1 MATNKK
7 NSKTV
12 KEKQNIAMFYEIAMP
27 EPANH
32 LFEITL
38 LINLDQIDK
47 KLLSDHQ
54 LTLKMPVWTPGS
66 YLVREYSRHVQDFSA
81 STQDHKILNWQ
92 KTSKNCWQI
101 ALPTS
106 KKGQEIIVKYRVYAN
121 ELTVRTNHLDAT
133 HGYFNSAALLF
144 YIAGIEKQPIQ
155 IQIITPPH
163 FTCWQ
168 VTTPLPRIAEQPPTF
183 LAPDFDTL
191 VDSPF
196 EIGEQQIFDFSVQGK
211 KHQLVIYGAGNIVP
225 NKIIPSIEKIIEE
238 EAKIFGGL
246 PYDHYIFLL
255 HLSGDSYGGLE
266 HKDCCS
272 LIYPRLGFHQTE
284 KKERFLQLVAHEFFH
299 LWNIKR
305 IRPKELETFDYDQEN
320 YTPALWFS
328 EGATSYYDLLI
339 PQRAGIYNAKVFCKN
354 ISQEITQLQ
363 TIPGRKIQTVSESSW
378 DAWIKL
384 YRRDAYSNNN
394 QISYY
399 LKGELVTF
407 LLDLKIRAEHNN
419 TRSFDDVMRQL
430 WQDFGKDEIG
440 FTAVQLQA
448 VIENIADAD
457 LHDFFD
463 KYVHGTEELPF
474 EEYLEPFGLQLK
486 IDFADIPFVGWQVA
500 TENGKEIVKF
510 VESNSPA
517 QLAGIDAGDQLL
529 AINGWKVTADK
540 LGDRLREYICHDV
553 IHVSFFHQDQLQ
565 TKEIILGDYRPQN
578 YHIIPVKRP
587 SASQSKNFQ
596 DWFGESLSILS
607 TK

>member
-1 MATNKK
+1 
-7 NSKTV
+7 
-12 KEKQNIAMFYEIAMP
+12 
-27 EPANH
+27 
-32 LFEITL
+32 
-38 LINLDQIDK
+38 
-47 KLLSDHQ
+47 
-54 LTLKMPVWTPGS
+54 
-66 YLVREYSRHVQDFSA
+66 
-81 STQDHKILNWQ
+81 
-92 KTSKNCWQI
+92 
-101 ALPTS
+101 
-106 KKGQEIIVKYRVYAN
+106 
-121 ELTVRTNHLDAT
+121 
-133 HGYFNSAALLF
+133 
-144 YIAGIEKQPIQ
+144 
-155 IQIITPPH
+155 
-163 FTCWQ
+163 
-168 VTTPLPRIAEQPPTF
+168 
-183 LAPDFDTL
+183 
-191 VDSPF
+191 
-196 EIGEQQIFDFSVQGK
+196 
-211 KHQLVIYGAGNIVP
+211 
-225 NKIIPSIEKIIEE
+225 
-238 EAKIFGGL
+238 
-246 PYDHYIFLL
+246 
-255 HLSGDSYGGLE
+255 
-266 HKDCCS
+266 
-272 LIYPRLGFHQTE
+272 
-284 KKERFLQLVAHEFFH
+284 
-299 LWNIKR
+299 
-305 IRPKELETFDYDQEN
+305 KELETFDYEQEN
-320 YTPALWFS
+320 YTPSLWFS

-354 ISQEITQLQ
+354 LSQEITQLQ
-363 TIPGRKIQTVSESSW
+363 TISGRKIQTVSESSW

-419 TRSFDDVMRQL
+419 NRSFDDVMRQL
-430 WQDFGKDEIG
+430 WQDFGKAEIG
-440 FTAVQLQA
+440 FTSAQLQA

-463 KYVHGTEELPF
+463 KYIDGTEELPF

-578 YHIIPVKRP
+578 YHIIPVKKP
-587 SASQSKNFQ
+587 SGSQSKNFQ
-596 DWFGESLSILS
+596 GWLGDSINILS

>member
-1 MATNKK
+1 MATSKK

-12 KEKQNIAMFYEIAMP
+12 KDKQNIAMSYEIAMP
-27 EPANH
+27 QPANH

-38 LINLDQIDK
+38 LIKLDHIDK
-47 KLLSDHQ
+47 KLLGDRQ

-81 STQDHKILNWQ
+81 STTDHKKLNWQ
-92 KTSKNCWQI
+92 KTSKNSWQI
-101 ALPTS
+101 DLPTS
-106 KKGQEIIVKYRVYAN
+106 KKGQEIIVKYQVYAN

-144 YIAGIEKQPIQ
+144 YISDIEKQPIQ

-168 VTTPLPRIAEQPPTF
+168 ITTPLPRIAEQPPTF

-211 KHQLVIYGAGNIVP
+211 NHQLVIYGEGNIVP
-225 NKIIPSIEKIIEE
+225 NKIIPSMEKIIEE

-246 PYDHYIFLL
+246 PYNHYIFLL

-266 HKDCCS
+266 HKYCCS

-305 IRPKELETFDYDQEN
+305 IRPQELETFNYDQEN

-354 ISQEITQLQ
+354 LSQEITQLQ

-399 LKGELVTF
+399 LKGELITF
-407 LLDLKIRAEHNN
+407 LLDLKIRAEYNN

-430 WQDFGKDEIG
+430 WLDFGKDEIG
-440 FTAVQLQA
+440 FTSAQLQA

-463 KYVHGTEELPF
+463 KYVDGTEELPF

-486 IDFADIPFVGWQVA
+486 IDFADIPFVGWQVT

-529 AINGWKVTADK
+529 AINGWKITADK

-578 YHIIPVKRP
+578 YYIVPVKKP
-587 SASQSKNFQ
+587 SGSQSKNFQ
-596 DWFGESLSILS
+596 GWLGDSISILS

>member
-1 MATNKK
+1 MATSKK

-12 KEKQNIAMFYEIAMP
+12 KDQQNIAMSYEIAMP
-27 EPANH
+27 QPANH

-38 LINLDQIDK
+38 LIKLDQIDK
-47 KLLSDHQ
+47 KLLGDRQ

-66 YLVREYSRHVQDFSA
+66 YLVREYSRHLQNFSA
-81 STQDHKILNWQ
+81 STPDHKILNWQ
-92 KTSKNCWQI
+92 KTSKNNWQI
-101 ALPTS
+101 DLPAT
-106 KKGQEIIVKYRVYAN
+106 KKSQAIIVKYRVYAN

-144 YIAGIEKQPIQ
+144 YIPGTEKQPIQ

-163 FTCWQ
+163 LAWQ
-168 VTTPLPRIAEQPPTF
+168 VTTPLPRIAEKPPTF

-196 EIGEQQIFDFSVQGK
+196 EIGEQQIFDFSVRGK
-211 KHQLVIYGAGNIVP
+211 NHQLVIYGDGNLVP
-225 NKIIPSIEKIIEE
+225 NKIIPSIEKVIEE

-246 PYDHYIFLL
+246 PYNHYIFLL

-305 IRPKELETFDYDQEN
+305 IRPKELETFDYEQEN
-320 YTPALWFS
+320 YTPSLWFS

-354 ISQEITQLQ
+354 LSQEITQLQ
-363 TIPGRKIQTVSESSW
+363 TISGRKIQTVSESSW

-399 LKGELVTF
+399 LKGELV
-407 LLDLKIRAEHNN
+407 
-419 TRSFDDVMRQL
+419 
-430 WQDFGKDEIG
+430 
-440 FTAVQLQA
+440 
-448 VIENIADAD
+448 
-457 LHDFFD
+457 
-463 KYVHGTEELPF
+463 
-474 EEYLEPFGLQLK
+474 
-486 IDFADIPFVGWQVA
+486 
-500 TENGKEIVKF
+500 
-510 VESNSPA
+510 
-517 QLAGIDAGDQLL
+517 
-529 AINGWKVTADK
+529 
-540 LGDRLREYICHDV
+540 
-553 IHVSFFHQDQLQ
+553 
-565 TKEIILGDYRPQN
+565 
-578 YHIIPVKRP
+578 
-587 SASQSKNFQ
+587 
-596 DWFGESLSILS
+596 
-607 TK
+607 

>member
-1 MATNKK
+1 MATSKK
-7 NSKTV
+7 NPKTV
-12 KEKQNIAMFYEIAMP
+12 KDKQNIAMFYEIAMP
-27 EPANH
+27 QPANH

-38 LINLDQIDK
+38 LIKLDQIDK
-47 KLLSDHQ
+47 KLLGDRQ
-54 LTLKMPVWTPGS
+54 LNLKMPVWTPGS
-66 YLVREYSRHVQDFSA
+66 YLVREYSRHLQDFSA

-92 KTSKNCWQI
+92 KTSKNTWQI
-101 ALPTS
+101 DIPAI

-144 YIAGIEKQPIQ
+144 YIAGIEKQPMQ
-155 IQIITPPH
+155 IQIIPPSH
-163 FTCWQ
+163 LAWQ

-183 LAPDFDTL
+183 LASNFDTL

-196 EIGEQQIFDFSVQGK
+196 EIGEQKIFDFSVQGK
-211 KHQLVIYGAGNIVP
+211 NHQLVIYGDGNLVP
-225 NKIIPSIEKIIEE
+225 AKIIPSMEKIIEE

-266 HKDCCS
+266 HKNCCS

-320 YTPALWFS
+320 YTPSLWFS

-339 PQRAGIYNAKVFCKN
+339 PQRAGIYNAKVLCKN
-354 ISQEITQLQ
+354 LSQEITQLQ

-419 TRSFDDVMRQL
+419 ARSFDDVMRQL
-430 WQDFGKDEIG
+430 WLDFGKDEIG
-440 FTAVQLQA
+440 FTAAQLQA

-463 KYVHGTEELPF
+463 KYIYGVEELPF

-553 IHVSFFHQDQLQ
+553 IHVSFFHQDELQ

-578 YHIIPVKRP
+578 YHIVTVKKP
-587 SASQSKNFQ
+587 SGSQAKNFQ
-596 DWFGESLSILS
+596 DWFGDSISILS